1 MERLVAS
8 MTERAGMGERSGST
22 ALTVWLGRWAMFGF
36 ALYLASYYVLDSS
49 AQKTV
54 FYLSVGVPGVLLLS
68 RLPMLL
74 GSHRRALSCL
84 LALLGYL
91 SISSVWG
98 DRGELVSALKY
109 SLYLIC
115 LVVAIDAAF
124 RSGMR
129 PAHVVTGLIIVG
141 ALSAI
146 AYWASVLLQVDRLG
160 ELAGGRYSLYRLAG
174 WGENNPISSA
184 VVFGLTVL
192 AAWWIFPDVG
202 RLKKAALLGV
212 ILLCV
217 GLMFLSK
224 SRGPMVA
231 LVLTLGL
238 ISLWRRRT
246 EDLLL
251 WVGLAA
257 IGAGAVVWLDLGS
270 IIADRAS
277 APNYRME
284 IWASSLELISAHP
297 FFGQGFG
304 ESANITI
311 RPGVAVTHSHST
323 MLEFFRVGG
332 LIGGVLCA
340 AFLWASFSPLR
351 AGKQASWFFLFW
363 FVYGLGCLST
373 NGRLP
378 LSHPSI
384 EWFSFWLPLFL
395 SLLGSAEQRYSMF
408 SSTNPAEIMPTRHS
422 NG

>member
-1 MERLVAS
+1 
-8 MTERAGMGERSGST
+8 
-22 ALTVWLGRWAMFGF
+22 
-36 ALYLASYYVLDSS
+36 
-49 AQKTV
+49 
-54 FYLSVGVPGVLLLS
+54 
-68 RLPMLL
+68 
-74 GSHRRALSCL
+74 
-84 LALLGYL
+84 
-91 SISSVWG
+91 
-98 DRGELVSALKY
+98 
-109 SLYLIC
+109 
-115 LVVAIDAAF
+115 
-124 RSGMR
+124 
-129 PAHVVTGLIIVG
+129 
-141 ALSAI
+141 
-146 AYWASVLLQVDRLG
+146 
-160 ELAGGRYSLYRLAG
+160 
-174 WGENNPISSA
+174 
-184 VVFGLTVL
+184 
-192 AAWWIFPDVG
+192 
-202 RLKKAALLGV
+202 
-212 ILLCV
+212 
-217 GLMFLSK
+217 
-224 SRGPMVA
+224 MVA

-408 SSTNPAEIMPTRHS
+408 SSTSPAEIMPTRHS